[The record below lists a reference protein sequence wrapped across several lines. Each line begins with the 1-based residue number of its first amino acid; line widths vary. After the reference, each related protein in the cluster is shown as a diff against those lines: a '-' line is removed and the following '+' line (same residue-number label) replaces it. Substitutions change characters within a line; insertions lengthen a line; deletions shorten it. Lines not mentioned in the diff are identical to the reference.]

1 MKKMRT
7 QGACLHIKSITGRS
21 CLSLAALTL
30 LTTGLLSGCSDN
42 GIENGGTDPIVPD
55 VLKENVTVGN
65 NPEEQAGRITFYGG
79 AQTPKMGTRAAE
91 DFPSVGSAPEVPADA
106 PVFSTPN
113 EAQQSQ
119 DNGKYTAYVLTGGQ
133 GQIELYGG
141 DVYIV
146 GEVSTHNFNGNKGT
160 VYVMPN
166 SKLTLTGNVQNVTI
180 KAYGELLTGQND
192 ITLGWGSE
200 ILVKD
205 NFLVNGRFAVEGTCV
220 VNGDL
225 TVAGQLQMNWGS
237 KVKAKCIDVQS
248 EQEQA
253 INIAGELA
261 VRSHL
266 HAYGLY
272 MNGGSVYLW
281 PNAMA
286 EIEGTTWFCQYNN
299 GGLYYYTS
307 EGKTNGHALL
317 KTTTLRANGAEYFD
331 YVSKLFANN
340 LKVSYENQINLNGV
354 PSADDYYIKPDGEC
368 NLGNGHDKPWFDQ
381 IAVIDGPTHEHTHLS
396 ATCVQPAG
404 DKAYVSY
411 HLNEAY
417 EDIQE
422 NAAAS
427 NHQGCVEMFDV
438 SEGKKMIKS
447 WLINEDHDFNHL
459 IVDNG
464 KMFTAGDT
472 KNGATLGIISL
483 EADGSFGQ
491 QSTSMET
498 VKLNGTSGNCIIA
511 DGSKFRIATNLGFQ
525 SVDKSTYADTDDFV
539 ETSGSGKHIAT
550 AGGVTATLNLDQK
563 GVTASTA
570 TVSVYKNGWG
580 EPVSFSVGEITPID
594 GKNVILIDGG
604 YIYVCLGEN
613 GIAKYDLNG
622 NLQTSYN
629 WITEHP
635 DSKGKPCANGIAADD
650 SYLYVA
656 YGGAGLL
663 VFDKDLNRVA
673 RHYKPQ
679 YSANYT
685 AVVNGL
691 IYVAYGRNGLEVL
704 KMNVPAE

>member
-1 MKKMRT
+1 M
-7 QGACLHIKSITGRS
+7 HIKSITGRS
-21 CLSLAALTL
+21 CLSLAALAL

-55 VLKENVTVGN
+55 VVKENVTVGN
-65 NPEEQAGRITFYGG
+65 NPEEQADRITFYGD

-119 DNGKYTAYVLTGGQ
+119 DNGKNTAYVLTDGQ

-146 GEVSTHNFNGNKGT
+146 GEVSTHNFNGKKGT
-160 VYVMPN
+160 VYVMPG

-205 NFLVNGRFAVEGTCV
+205 NFQVNGRFAVEGTCV

-225 TVAGQLQMNWGS
+225 TVTGQLQMNLNS
-237 KVKAKCIDVQS
+237 KVKANCIDVQS
-248 EQEQA
+248 DKEQA

-286 EIEGTTWFCQYNN
+286 EIEGTTWFSQWN

-307 EGKTNGHALL
+307 EGKTDGHALL
-317 KTTTLRANGAEYFD
+317 KTTTLRANGAEYFY
-331 YVSKLFANN
+331 YVSPLFANN
-340 LKVSYENQINLNGV
+340 LKVSYENQINLNGLS
-354 PSADDYYIKPDGEC
+354 SADDYYIPSDVNNGGC
-368 NLGNGHDKPWFDQ
+368 NPGNGHNTPWFDP
-381 IAVIDGPTHEHTHLS
+381 IAVIEGPTHEHTHLS

-417 EDIQE
+417 EDIQDE
-422 NAAAS
+422 AATS

-438 SEGKKMIKS
+438 SESKAQITS

-472 KNGATLGIISL
+472 KNGATLGIINL

-498 VKLNGTSGNCIIA
+498 VQLNGTSGNCIIA
-511 DGSKFRIATNLGFQ
+511 DGSKFRIATSSGFQ

-550 AGGVTATLNLDQK
+550 ASGVTATLNLDQK

-594 GKNVILIDGG
+594 GKNVILIDDG

-673 RHYKPQ
+673 RHYQPE

-704 KMNVPAE
+704 KMNMPAE